1 MSEEFEAS
9 ESSGTRTISFHSSVS
24 SDFAAPLSPDDPL
37 THVSPTPTP
46 TRVSFHHRT
55 ARMARYISS
64 YEIPS
69 PSSSLTIPVRKRH
82 MGTSELIKDNE
93 GESSEPNYEREGSED
108 ESSDSDDEREGNGLD
123 DEGQGL
129 DDEGQVLEDEGPGMQ
144 EATPEGQQQA
154 VLVIDTAASEP
165 LGLRCGAA
173 RRHSF
178 ESSEEIT
185 PSTYETPPSSE
196 WSLGSLPV
204 LPSSSVVPSPIASLV
219 ATLAATIS
227 RLDVLPP
234 TLFEGYDKDLREL
247 YTMSGAVRDEI
258 FS

>member
-1 MSEEFEAS
+1 MSARIAEA
-9 ESSGTRTISFHSSVS
+9 
-24 SDFAAPLSPDDPL
+24 AALSP
-37 THVSPTPTP
+37 S
-46 TRVSFHHRT
+46 SFRK
-55 ARMARYISS
+55 RYRSS

-69 PSSSLTIPVRKRH
+69 PSSSLTLPVRKRH

-93 GESSEPNYEREGSED
+93 GESSELNYAREGSED
-108 ESSDSDDEREGNGLD
+108 ESSDSDGEREGNGLD

-173 RRHSF
+173 RRHSL

-204 LPSSSVVPSPIASLV
+204 LPSSSVVPSPIASPV

-247 YTMSGAVRDEI
+247 YTRSGAVRDEI
-258 FS
+258 FLQRYRFRSLEREQERAMVTFSAIRRPILALEAW